1 MTAPEPV
8 IASAEA
14 DAEQRPAMLSLA
26 GIRFA
31 YGDRHVLQGVDL
43 TLNGGEIIGL
53 LGPNGSGKST
63 LMGILCG
70 LRDRSAG
77 TITRDGA
84 AIEPTSSAYRRD
96 LGVVFQAP
104 SLDLKL
110 TARENLQL
118 SGRLHGLDSDT
129 VTQRIEAGLQ
139 DAGLTDR
146 ADEPVE
152 QLSGGMRRRLD
163 LARAMI
169 HQPSLVL
176 ADEPTT
182 GLDEAAFQ
190 RTWRQLEHLRDHTGA
205 AILVTTHRPEEAER
219 CDRLAVLS
227 GGQIVCVDTPDILR
241 SKVQGD
247 VLALEAQAPEALMEQ
262 LNTLVTGN
270 VRLEGQTVFVECER
284 GHEVIVKIVEALP
297 AGTLRSVE
305 LRRPGLGDAF
315 LKITGTSLEDE

>member
-1 MTAPEPV
+1 MTAPEP
-8 IASAEA
+8 AMPSTESP
-14 DAEQRPAMLSLA
+14 AEQPTAMLTLE

-31 YGDRHVLQGVDL
+31 YGERQVLQGVDL
-43 TLNGGEIIGL
+43 TLNRGEIIGL

-77 TITRDGA
+77 SITRDGA

-118 SGRLHGLDSDT
+118 AGRLHGLDKAT
-129 VTQRIEAGLQ
+129 VSERIEAGLK
-139 DAGLTDR
+139 DSGLTER
-146 ADEPVE
+146 ADESVE

-169 HQPSLVL
+169 HRPAMVL

-190 RTWRQLEHLRDHTGA
+190 RTWRQLEHLRDHSGA

-219 CDRLAVLS
+219 CDRLAVLA
-227 GGQIVCVDTPDILR
+227 GGQIVCIDTPDTLR
-241 SKVQGD
+241 SRVQGD
-247 VLALEAQAPEALMEQ
+247 VLALEAEAPEAHIEAIKALA
-262 LNTLVTGN
+262 TGT
-270 VRLEGQTVFVECER
+270 VRLDGQTVFVECER

-297 AGTLRSVE
+297 PGTLRSVE
-305 LRRPGLGDAF
+305 MRRPGLGDAF